1 MCSVIKKQFRNSM
14 NINFKSKK
22 VEGLFLQL
30 YIFLFTTLLIF
41 PFILLLEKNGLY
53 PFIIIECIFIVI
65 ILLLIVS
72 ILKLKI
78 SIQGNFLVVK
88 IIFTVYKTDINK
100 IYKVR
105 KGETMWSGFNKFGT
119 ATNGLIIFTKHRND
133 LYITP
138 ENEELFLNQLQKINP
153 KIILEKK

>member
-53 PFIIIECIFIVI
+53 PFIIIE
-65 ILLLIVS
+65 S
-72 ILKLKI
+72 IL
-78 SIQGNFLVVK
+78 S
-88 IIFTVYKTDINK
+88 
-100 IYKVR
+100 
-105 KGETMWSGFNKFGT
+105 
-119 ATNGLIIFTKHRND
+119 
-133 LYITP
+133 
-138 ENEELFLNQLQKINP
+138 
-153 KIILEKK
+153 

>member
-1 MCSVIKKQFRNSM
+1 M

-22 VEGLFLQL
+22 AEGLFLQL
-30 YIFLFTTLLIF
+30 YIFLCTTLLLF
-41 PFILLLEKNGLY
+41 PFLLLLEKNGLY
-53 PFIIIECIFIVI
+53 PFIIIESIFVVI
-65 ILLLIVS
+65 ISFLIVS

-78 SIQGNFLVVK
+78 SIDGNFLIVK
-88 IIFTVYKTDINK
+88 IIFIVYKTHIGK

-119 ATNGLIIFTKHRND
+119 STNGLIIFTKHRND

-138 ENEELFLNQLQKINP
+138 ENEEFFLNELQKINLN
-153 KIILEKK
+153 IIFEKK